1 MKPRWLTA
9 VVALSAALMT
19 LDMTVVTIAL
29 PDITREFSAG
39 LEDAQWIVNAYVLV
53 FAALLLGV
61 GALSDRMPRHRLFM
75 LGHLIFAA
83 SSLLCALSGS
93 SGTLIAGRVC
103 QAVGATLVFGTC
115 MPLIAD
121 THEGDDAARSR
132 AVGAFMAA
140 GAAAAA
146 LGPLVGGL
154 LVGGGGWRWIFAV
167 NFPVS
172 LIAVV
177 VMGIVAP
184 NKTTA
189 PRQST
194 GRDWVS
200 TALVAVG
207 LFGANYALIT
217 GPEDG
222 WTHPRVL
229 GAIAV
234 AVVLLAVFAVVQLR
248 AGGDALLDLRLF
260 AVPSFTA
267 AIILSFTG
275 RLVTFGL
282 LTYLIFWLSGIQALS
297 PVGVGL
303 VLLALAMPMVVVAA
317 PSSALEKTGKVNIVT
332 GVAMVV
338 TAVGLLWAALALGPD
353 STWRA
358 AVGPLLVTGIGA
370 GLAMPHMMGIA
381 VAVVPASR
389 SGAATGAA
397 NSAFPLGTAAGVA
410 VFGAILTAHV
420 DALTWA
426 PAPVREAATAGRVDV
441 LRGVLPEPRLR
452 EVTEAFMS
460 GLDAI
465 LVTGAVVSVVCGVI
479 CLVAIRTKDRYV
491 APEAGTSAGVGTGE
505 GSDSG
510 SDAGSAGATA
520 VAGAD
525 GR

>member
-167 NFPVS
+167 NVPVS

-207 LFGANYALIT
+207 LFGAT
-217 GPEDG
+217 
-222 WTHPRVL
+222 T
-229 GAIAV
+229 
-234 AVVLLAVFAVVQLR
+234 
-248 AGGDALLDLRLF
+248 
-260 AVPSFTA
+260 
-267 AIILSFTG
+267 
-275 RLVTFGL
+275 
-282 LTYLIFWLSGIQALS
+282 
-297 PVGVGL
+297 
-303 VLLALAMPMVVVAA
+303 
-317 PSSALEKTGKVNIVT
+317 PSS
-332 GVAMVV
+332 
-338 TAVGLLWAALALGPD
+338 
-353 STWRA
+353 
-358 AVGPLLVTGIGA
+358 
-370 GLAMPHMMGIA
+370 
-381 VAVVPASR
+381 
-389 SGAATGAA
+389 
-397 NSAFPLGTAAGVA
+397 
-410 VFGAILTAHV
+410 
-420 DALTWA
+420 
-426 PAPVREAATAGRVDV
+426 PAPRTAGRT
-441 LRGVLPEPRLR
+441 RGSSARSPSP
-452 EVTEAFMS
+452 S
-460 GLDAI
+460 
-465 LVTGAVVSVVCGVI
+465 SSSPCSPSSS
-479 CLVAIRTKDRYV
+479 C
-491 APEAGTSAGVGTGE
+491 APAGTPCSTSA
-505 GSDSG
+505 SSPCRR
-510 SDAGSAGATA
+510 SPRRSSCPSPAAS
-520 VAGAD
+520 
-525 GR
+525 